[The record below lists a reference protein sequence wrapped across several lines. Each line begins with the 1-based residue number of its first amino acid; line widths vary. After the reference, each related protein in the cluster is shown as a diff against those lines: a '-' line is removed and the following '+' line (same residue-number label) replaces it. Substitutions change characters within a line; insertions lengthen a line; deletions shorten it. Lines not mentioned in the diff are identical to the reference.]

1 MDKIIETYD
10 TTLRFATFEGSE
22 GIKLEERLA
31 IIRML
36 DSMGITY
43 IDIGTPENSE
53 EYDRFLKQVLELQL
67 ESAVLTPFIRA
78 KDCGRRIGMEPAV
91 LKILEM
97 DAQTV
102 CVEGECSEYVIR
114 DEGKMRLE
122 ENLWQISQVISWF
135 RSRGKAVI
143 FNAHNFFDSLSSS
156 SAYTR
161 EVIKTASSA
170 GADRIVLCDSSG
182 YALFQDITAGID
194 VARMQHTRRIG
205 IQCANSSGCADS
217 NAVVAAKSGVMH
229 IQGSFL
235 GTGPN
240 GNISLAVTIANLQIN
255 MGYSCIPYM
264 KLNRLTHAAE
274 YIADQ
279 MDVSVPPAMPYV
291 GRLAFAEEIPM
302 IPNSRSANMV
312 HPEVVGNSRRMN
324 LMTSYALTVLIE
336 RMNKMGYKV
345 TRDLITSLDIWKE
358 YHRGYATEVSIALQ
372 ILRGLGEVNSVFTI
386 QDVKVLTE
394 RIAGTDYD
402 RTHVMMES
410 TLGGEKR
417 LSSGVGTDIVEAFW
431 EAVQDAV
438 SDKIK
443 NARNIKINEHP
454 GTGYESQRVQ
464 RDSGCHQWRACL
476 ERVGGGADRTALPVQ
491 HGLRCNRLSSADD
504 GILSGKEIGL
514 DTDRRGSLAFPSVFF
529 CDRRKRWRNLR
540 HSSNISDTV
549 PFVRGRRPWWM
560 LCFRDGMPL
569 ASCPPAPANRSAISC
584 RLCCF
589 RG

>member
-78 KDCGRRIGMEPAV
+78 KDCGRRIAMEPAV

-182 YALFQDITAGID
+182 YALFHDITAGID

-372 ILRGLGEVNSVFTI
+372 ILRGLGKVNSVFTI

-443 NARNIKINEHP
+443 NARNIKINSIR
-454 GTGYESQRVQ
+454 G
-464 RDSGCHQWRACL
+464 RAMSRSEFSAIL
-476 ERVGGGADRTALPVQ
+476 DVTNGERAWSVSAVEPTE
-491 HGLRCNRLSSADD
+491 LRCLCSMA
-504 GILSGKEIGL
+504 
-514 DTDRRGSLAFPSVFF
+514 
-529 CDRRKRWRNLR
+529 CDVIDYHLLMMGFYREKK
-540 HSSNISDTV
+540 
-549 PFVRGRRPWWM
+549 
-560 LCFRDGMPL
+560 
-569 ASCPPAPANRSAISC
+569 
-584 RLCCF
+584 
-589 RG
+589 

>member
-53 EYDRFLKQVLELQL
+53 EYDRFLKQALELQL

-182 YALFQDITAGID
+182 YALFHDITAGID
-194 VARMQHTRRIG
+194 VARMQHTRG
-205 IQCANSSGCADS
+205 
-217 NAVVAAKSGVMH
+217 
-229 IQGSFL
+229 
-235 GTGPN
+235 
-240 GNISLAVTIANLQIN
+240 LA
-255 MGYSCIPYM
+255 S
-264 KLNRLTHAAE
+264 
-274 YIADQ
+274 
-279 MDVSVPPAMPYV
+279 SVPIPPAVP
-291 GRLAFAEEIPM
+291 IPM
-302 IPNSRSANMV
+302 LLWLPR
-312 HPEVVGNSRRMN
+312 
-324 LMTSYALTVLIE
+324 
-336 RMNKMGYKV
+336 
-345 TRDLITSLDIWKE
+345 
-358 YHRGYATEVSIALQ
+358 
-372 ILRGLGEVNSVFTI
+372 
-386 QDVKVLTE
+386 
-394 RIAGTDYD
+394 
-402 RTHVMMES
+402 
-410 TLGGEKR
+410 
-417 LSSGVGTDIVEAFW
+417 
-431 EAVQDAV
+431 AV
-438 SDKIK
+438 SC
-443 NARNIKINEHP
+443 
-454 GTGYESQRVQ
+454 TS
-464 RDSGCHQWRACL
+464 RA
-476 ERVGGGADRTALPVQ
+476 
-491 HGLRCNRLSSADD
+491 
-504 GILSGKEIGL
+504 
-514 DTDRRGSLAFPSVFF
+514 VF
-529 CDRRKRWRNLR
+529 W
-540 HSSNISDTV
+540 
-549 PFVRGRRPWWM
+549 GQ
-560 LCFRDGMPL
+560 
-569 ASCPPAPANRSAISC
+569 APMAISVWQ
-584 RLCCF
+584 
-589 RG
+589 